1 LTPLFRFQK
10 QYFLLT
16 VLLLIVEIV
25 IALVINDSF
34 IRPYVG
40 DFLVVILIYCFLQ
53 SFFIIPVVKA
63 SVAVLFFAY
72 TIEILQYFS
81 LVDKLGLEHNNILH
95 VVLGSSF
102 EWTDMLMYTL
112 GILLVIF
119 IEKR

>member
-1 LTPLFRFQK
+1 MFRFQK